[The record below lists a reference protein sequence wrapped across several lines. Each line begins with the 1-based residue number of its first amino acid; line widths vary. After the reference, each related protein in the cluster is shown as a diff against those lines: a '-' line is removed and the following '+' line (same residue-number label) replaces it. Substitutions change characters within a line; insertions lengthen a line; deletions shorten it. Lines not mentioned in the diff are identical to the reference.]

1 MKIVGISLTLASGTL
16 PDAFPDKFP
25 DAYLIE
31 IVEIS
36 LALASGIYSGKVCV
50 TNMDAAECLFSTF
63 VVKTASIIYLG
74 CMRSHSDEN
83 HGDR

>member
-1 MKIVGISLTLASGTL
+1 MVQYI
-16 PDAFPDKFP
+16 
-25 DAYLIE
+25 
-31 IVEIS
+31 
-36 LALASGIYSGKVCV
+36 ASGIYSGKVCV
-50 TNMDAAECLFSTF
+50 TNMDAAGYLFSTFIVKTASRFYSGKMLTTNMDAAECLFSTF